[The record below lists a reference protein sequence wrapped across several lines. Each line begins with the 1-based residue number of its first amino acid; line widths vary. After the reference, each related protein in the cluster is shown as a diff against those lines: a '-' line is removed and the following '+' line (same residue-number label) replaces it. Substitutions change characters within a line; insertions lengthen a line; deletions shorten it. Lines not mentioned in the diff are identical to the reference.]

1 MAGFAP
7 LNPLLLTQLA
17 SDQLAHAYIFR
28 GSSAQE
34 QAIAL
39 AALLD
44 CRAGREQR
52 PCGNCPVCV
61 NILAGTYP
69 DCRLI
74 EPERGSHRVE
84 AMRALVSQAT
94 LAAINGGWKVFI
106 INQAEKMGD
115 DAANTL
121 LKLLEE
127 PPEQTILI
135 LISEQPDQLLPTVL
149 SRCQLFVLDQG
160 VAPETAPDRELLQ
173 EAATLIQS
181 LPALPVYEVLL
192 KAREREKR
200 EDQRSFLLAL
210 LHVLHDAA
218 LGILALPMAYPYI
231 LRSATMVESSL
242 DLIDNNVNQKLLT
255 DVVYLR
261 LWQNC
266 ER

>member
-135 LISEQPDQLLPTVL
+135 LISEQPDQ
-149 SRCQLFVLDQG
+149 
-160 VAPETAPDRELLQ
+160 
-173 EAATLIQS
+173 
-181 LPALPVYEVLL
+181 
-192 KAREREKR
+192 
-200 EDQRSFLLAL
+200 
-210 LHVLHDAA
+210 
-218 LGILALPMAYPYI
+218 
-231 LRSATMVESSL
+231 
-242 DLIDNNVNQKLLT
+242 
-255 DVVYLR
+255 
-261 LWQNC
+261 
-266 ER
+266 